1 MSPIESMVN
10 AKTVT
15 SEKLLHELHQQKY
28 RIGIRLLGNHMD
40 VEKEIISYL
49 YKYGNTKESDIINY
63 GIKKFNY
70 SSERMKKVIRRM
82 AIKSKIHYLVHCKLE
97 PPEAYIGLE
106 EPLPPDSALI
116 LLDASIQTKEVHEI
130 AFKIL
135 EDAAA
140 VAMQK
145 VKERYS
151 IK

>member
-1 MSPIESMVN
+1 
-10 AKTVT
+10 
-15 SEKLLHELHQQKY
+15 
-28 RIGIRLLGNHMD
+28 MD

-82 AIKSKIHYLVHCKLE
+82 AIKCKIHYLVHCKLE

-130 AFKIL
+130 ACKIL